1 MVNKMT
7 SAKNDL
13 MHVWIDWRKPMKA
26 LPYFLLLS
34 TFSLPPQLCLAQA
47 PPQEK
52 KSEERAQPTIP
63 VKVQV
68 VFSEYEG
75 EKKVS
80 SMPYSF
86 TVIANEKVGG
96 YYSASLRTGVRVPV
110 DAGGPEQK
118 TNYMDVGSN
127 IDCGLKTTDDDR
139 YQLHMIFERSALSP
153 SSGVQSEKLQLSRPD
168 VPPLVRQFKASVNM
182 ILKDGQT
189 SETISTDPINGHSL
203 HLSVTINVPK

>member
-1 MVNKMT
+1 
-7 SAKNDL
+7 
-13 MHVWIDWRKPMKA
+13 MKA
-26 LPYFLLLS
+26 FTYFLLLS
-34 TFSLPPQLCLAQA
+34 STVSLAPRICLAQA

-52 KSEERAQPTIP
+52 KSEERAKPTIP

-68 VFSEYEG
+68 AFSEYDG
-75 EKKVS
+75 EKKIV

-86 TVIANEKVGG
+86 TVIADEKVGG

-127 IDCGLKTTDDDR
+127 IDCGLRTTDDDR
-139 YQLHMIFERSALSP
+139 YHLYMIFERSALSP
-153 SSGVQSEKLQLSRPD
+153 NSAQTEKIQVSRPD
-168 VPPLVRQFKASVNM
+168 APPLVRQFKASVNM

-189 SETISTDPINGHSL
+189 SETVSTDPINGHSL
-203 HLSVTINVPK
+203 HLSVTIYVPK

>member
-1 MVNKMT
+1 
-7 SAKNDL
+7 
-13 MHVWIDWRKPMKA
+13 MKA

-34 TFSLPPQLCLAQA
+34 TFTLAPQLGLAQA

-52 KSEERAQPTIP
+52 TKSEEHNKPSIP

-68 VFSEYEG
+68 VFSEFDG
-75 EKKVS
+75 EKKIV
-80 SMPYSF
+80 SMPYFF
-86 TVIANEKVGG
+86 TVISDEKLGG
-96 YYSASLRTGVRVPV
+96 YYGTSLRTGVRVPV

-127 IDCGLKTTDDDR
+127 IDCGIRTTDDDR
-139 YQLHMIFERSALSP
+139 YHLYMIFERSALSP
-153 SSGVQSEKLQLSRPD
+153 NSGPQTEKLQASRPD
-168 VPPLVRQFKASVNM
+168 APPLVRQFKASVNM

-189 SETISTDPINGHSL
+189 SETVSTDPINGHSL

>member
-1 MVNKMT
+1 
-7 SAKNDL
+7 
-13 MHVWIDWRKPMKA
+13 MKA

-34 TFSLPPQLCLAQA
+34 STFTLAPQLCLAQA

-52 KSEERAQPTIP
+52 KSEEHVLTYIP

-68 VFSEYEG
+68 VFSEYDR
-75 EKKVS
+75 EKKIV

-86 TVIANEKVGG
+86 TAITNEKWAG

-110 DAGGPEQK
+110 EAGGAEQK

-127 IDCGLKTTDDDR
+127 IDCGLRTTDDDR
-139 YQLHMIFERSALSP
+139 YHLYMIFERSALSP
-153 SSGVQSEKLQLSRPD
+153 NSGAQTEKLQVSRPD
-168 VPPLVRQFKASVNM
+168 FPPLVRQFKASVNM

-189 SETISTDPINGHSL
+189 SETVSTDPINGHSL

>member
-1 MVNKMT
+1 
-7 SAKNDL
+7 
-13 MHVWIDWRKPMKA
+13 MKA

-34 TFSLPPQLCLAQA
+34 TFTLAPHQAVAQA

-52 KSEERAQPTIP
+52 KSEERAKPSIP

-68 VFSEYEG
+68 VFSEYDG
-75 EKKVS
+75 EKKIT

-86 TVIANEKVGG
+86 TVIADEKIGG

-127 IDCGLKTTDDDR
+127 IDCGLRTTDDDR
-139 YQLHMIFERSALSP
+139 YHLYMIFERSALSP
-153 SSGVQSEKLQLSRPD
+153 NSGAQAEKT
-168 VPPLVRQFKASVNM
+168 
-182 ILKDGQT
+182 QT
-189 SETISTDPINGHSL
+189 S
-203 HLSVTINVPK
+203 

>member
-1 MVNKMT
+1 
-7 SAKNDL
+7 
-13 MHVWIDWRKPMKA
+13 MKA

-34 TFSLPPQLCLAQA
+34 TFTLAPRLCLAQA

-52 KSEERAQPTIP
+52 KPTIP

-68 VFSEYEG
+68 VFSEYDG
-75 EKKVS
+75 EKKIS

-86 TVIANEKVGG
+86 VVIPDEKLGG
-96 YYSASLRTGVRVPV
+96 PYSTSLRTGVRVPV

-127 IDCGLKTTDDDR
+127 IDCGIRTTDDYDR
-139 YQLHMIFERSALSP
+139 YQVHMIFERSALSP
-153 SSGVQSEKLQLSRPD
+153 NSGAQAEKIQTSRLD
-168 VPPLVRQFKASVNM
+168 APPLVRQFKASVNM

-189 SETISTDPINGHSL
+189 SETVSTDPINGHSL